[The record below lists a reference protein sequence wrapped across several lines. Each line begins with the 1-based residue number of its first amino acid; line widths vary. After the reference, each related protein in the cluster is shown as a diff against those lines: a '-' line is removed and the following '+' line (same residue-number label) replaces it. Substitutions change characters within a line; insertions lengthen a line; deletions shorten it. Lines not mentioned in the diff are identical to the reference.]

1 MLTSGILSGLDMIT
15 LSPLADAQS
24 NSRTDSEQDISQK
37 NTCSGFSECLNDGAN
52 LVEADS
58 RAFCFVADVTSNN
71 EGESITVRETF
82 CFPTLQQCEEESR
95 IERGDSSVLVEPCRA
110 VS

>member
-1 MLTSGILSGLDMIT
+1 MIEKTIAIVIMLTSGILSGLDMIT

-52 LVEADS
+52 LVEA
-58 RAFCFVADVTSNN
+58 VL
-71 EGESITVRETF
+71 GHSI
-82 CFPTLQQCEEESR
+82 L
-95 IERGDSSVLVEPCRA
+95 
-110 VS
+110 